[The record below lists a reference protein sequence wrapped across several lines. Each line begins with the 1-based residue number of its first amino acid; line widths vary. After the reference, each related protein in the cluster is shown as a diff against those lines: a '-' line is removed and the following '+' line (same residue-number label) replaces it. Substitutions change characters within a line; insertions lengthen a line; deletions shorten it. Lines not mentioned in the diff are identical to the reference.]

1 MSVPPSVIKAAAM
14 SLLKKLPK
22 PTKRD
27 ALVAV
32 GALGTAAATKRLV
45 DDVRMAEQMRAQQRQ
60 YGG

>member
-1 MSVPPSVIKAAAM
+1 M